1 MNQKHVPASTE
12 KAIGNYSQPVH
23 IRIFQHFRTIR
34 TQSVMGSRVTAEPQS
49 QITTRRSS
57 PGLKR
62 HHKILIV
69 AAVIFVAL
77 CVVGF
82 IYIRILP
89 FSEQAILK
97 ELSEASDTQ
106 VTARGYHRTHFPSP
120 GCVLERVEFHKGSQR
135 FMLVSIDK
143 LVIKGTYLGLLRH
156 HVHHINAVHA
166 HIFIPPFGTNLTFHT
181 EHSNIVVEELIAN
194 GALVEFAPEKP
205 DHQPFIFDV
214 HEALLSNIR
223 WGTPIQYR
231 LKFLNPE
238 PPGEI
243 SVAGQFGSWA
253 EGHPGDTPI
262 SGQYSFDKANLGVYG
277 GIAGYLSSQGKFGG
291 VLKHID
297 VSGHTETPDFKVASG
312 GHKVKLTTEFDAY
325 VDGMHGDT
333 YLKRVEAHVGHTT
346 VVASG
351 SVARAPGQ
359 KGRLTQLKLGVNHGR
374 IEDILGLFVSAP
386 HSPMAGEASLI
397 SNAQFPSGDGSFLHK
412 LKMDGQFGV
421 GEGSFTNQNTQTDV
435 DKLSAGARGQNKDDP
450 QTVVT
455 DLKGTVELVEGI
467 ARFSTL
473 SFGIPG
479 ARARLHGTY
488 NLENHQVNLHG
499 NMRVETRISKTTT
512 GFKSLLLKV
521 LDPIFKKKKKGEIVP
536 VHILGTYEKPDFG
549 LDLNNQK
556 K

>member
-1 MNQKHVPASTE
+1 MPESNRDFFSTC
-12 KAIGNYSQPVH
+12 AHPG
-23 IRIFQHFRTIR
+23 FQHFRTIR
-34 TQSVMGSRVTAEPQS
+34 TQSFMASRVTAEPQS
-49 QITTRRSS
+49 RAITRRSS
-57 PGLKR
+57 SGLKR

-69 AAVIFVAL
+69 GAVIFIAL

-82 IYIRILP
+82 VYIRILP

-97 ELSEASDTQ
+97 ELSEASDSQ

-120 GCVLERVEFHKGSQR
+120 GCVLERVEFHKGPQH

-143 LVIKGTYLGLLRH
+143 LVIKGTYLGLLRQ
-156 HVHHINAVHA
+156 HVHHINAIHA
-166 HIFIPPFGTNLTFHT
+166 HIFIPPFGTNFTFHT
-181 EHSNIVVEELIAN
+181 EHSNVVVEELIAN
-194 GALVEFAPEKP
+194 GALVEFAPKKP
-205 DHQPFIFDV
+205 NDKPFVFDV

-231 LKFLNPE
+231 LKFFNPE

-243 SVAGQFGSWA
+243 SVAGQFGAWA
-253 EGHPGDTPI
+253 EGHPNDTPI
-262 SGQYSFDKANLGVYG
+262 SGQYSFDKANLGIYR
-277 GIAGYLSSQGKFGG
+277 GIAGYLSSQGKFAG
-291 VLKHID
+291 VLQHID
-297 VSGHTETPDFKVASG
+297 ISGHTDTPDFEVTSG
-312 GHKVKLTTEFDAY
+312 GHKVRLTTEFDAY

-333 YLKRVEAHVGHTT
+333 YLKRVEAHLGHTT

-359 KGRLTQLKLGVNHGR
+359 KGKLTQLKLAINRGR

-397 SNAQFPSGDGSFLHK
+397 SNAQFPSGDGSFLKK
-412 LKMDGQFGV
+412 LKMDGRFGI

-435 DKLSAGARGQNKDDP
+435 DKLSAGARGQDKDHP
-450 QTVVT
+450 ETVLT
-455 DLKGTVELVEGI
+455 GLQGSVELVEGI
-467 ARFSTL
+467 ARFSRL

-479 ARARLHGTY
+479 AQASLHGTY
-488 NLENHQVNLHG
+488 DLESHKVNLHG
-499 NMRVETRISKTTT
+499 DMRVETRISKTTT

-521 LDPIFKKKKKGEIVP
+521 MDPIFKKKKKGEIVP
-536 VHILGTYEKPDFG
+536 VHILGTYEKPDIG
-549 LDLNNQK
+549 LDLTNQK